1 MAKMVKVHET
11 ITDADTWLNWEMV
24 ASVQAA
30 EGDMVLIRMV
40 NGDTYR
46 VRKSELDEL

>member
-11 ITDADTWLNWEMV
+11 ITDADTWLNWEMI
-24 ASVQAA
+24 STVQSTD
-30 EGDMVLIRMV
+30 GDMVIIRMV

-46 VRKSELDEL
+46 VRKSELNEI